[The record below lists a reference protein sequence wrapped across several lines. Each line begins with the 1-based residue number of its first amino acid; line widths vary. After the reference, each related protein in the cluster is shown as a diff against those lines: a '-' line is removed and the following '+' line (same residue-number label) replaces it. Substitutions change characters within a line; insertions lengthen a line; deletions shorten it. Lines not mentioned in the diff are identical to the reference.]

1 MFVRPHFG
9 AVTYATA
16 NHGNEDLCMSG
27 VIRRSTYLAFALL
40 GFAGF
45 SHAATAQ
52 IPEKFENLQYFPKD
66 IPRDSLVNIM
76 RGFSFSLGVRCQFC
90 HAGGDGVSFQGVNFA
105 SDEKV
110 TKKNARY
117 MLRMVDSLN
126 RFAFAALP
134 ERQKTPVKLEC
145 TTCHRGNFVPV
156 TLASALGAIIAEKG
170 VDSAVARYRVM
181 RQNMELG
188 KYDLGEWS
196 MNEFARVLRE
206 QGKVAEAI
214 AMMEL
219 NSEFYPN
226 SPSIGIALGEMYR
239 ERGNKAKALEWYKKV
254 LERQPNNP
262 MLKQRVEELSKP

>member
-1 MFVRPHFG
+1 MH
-9 AVTYATA
+9 
-16 NHGNEDLCMSG
+16 C
-27 VIRRSTYLAFALL
+27 VIRPLLYFALAIVGL
-40 GFAGF
+40 PALTHTAG
-45 SHAATAQ
+45 AQ
-52 IPEKFENLQYFPKD
+52 IPEKFENLQYFPKE

-126 RFAFAALP
+126 RFAFAGLP

-145 TTCHRGNFVPV
+145 TTCHRGNFVPA
-156 TLASALGAIIAEKG
+156 TLASALGATIAEKG

-196 MNEFARVLRE
+196 MNEFARTLRE

-214 AMMEL
+214 AMLEL

-226 SPSIGIALGEMYR
+226 SPAISMGLGDMYR
-239 ERGNKAKALEWYKKV
+239 ERGDKAKALEWYKKV

-262 MLKQRVEELSKP
+262 IAKQRVDELSKP